1 MDKYNKKTA
10 FQKWFSAINFK
21 ELSKE
26 AQNTIKNFDYY
37 HKKLDFETTLKVLL
51 HAVYEELPSYREI
64 TRGFLDKGLCQEVG
78 IDSLS
83 HSSLSRRG
91 TEMKTEVLMEIFL
104 NLVKKVSAQRPSSK
118 TSSLQLID
126 STTIPLNKTWFPWAK
141 FRQTKSGIKLHLNLC
156 YLDKDNQYPERFTIT
171 NAEEHDRNQF
181 ECLINKSEATY
192 VVDRGYFDYKLL
204 DRLHQDGYF
213 FVTRTKS
220 NTRITV
226 LDQFS
231 VEQPQ
236 ISDGKI
242 VSDQQVILGGGVGY
256 VTERFRLVTLVTN
269 GQKILRLVT
278 NRFDVS
284 ANEVAD
290 MYQARWQI
298 ELFFKHLK
306 QNLTIKQ
313 LYSKSEQGAV
323 NQVILT
329 LIATLLTYLVKIELN
344 TKAFLFQLKRAF
356 HYLRFEPETCWLDR
370 YRSSG

>member
-10 FQKWFSAINFK
+10 FKKWVSAIEFN

-26 AQNTIKNFDYY
+26 AQITIKNFDYY
-37 HKKLDFETTLKVLL
+37 HKKLNFETTLKILL

-64 TRGFLDKGLCQEVG
+64 GRAFMDKRLCQEMG
-78 IDSLS
+78 IESLS

-91 TEMKTEVLMEIFL
+91 AKIQTEVLMEIFGV
-104 NLVKKVSAQRPSSK
+104 LVQKIAQQRPSSK

-126 STTIPLNKTWFPWAK
+126 STTIPLNKTWFPWAE
-141 FRQTKSGIKLHLNLC
+141 FRQTKAGIKLHLNLC
-156 YLDKDNQYPERFTIT
+156 YLDKDNQYPESFTIT
-171 NAEEHDRNQF
+171 NAKEHDRTQLEYF
-181 ECLINKSEATY
+181 VNKAEATY

-204 DRLHQDGYF
+204 DRLHRDGYF

-231 VEQPQ
+231 VEQPETVDGQ
-236 ISDGKI
+236 II
-242 VSDQQVILGGGVGY
+242 SDQQVTLGGGVSY
-256 VTERFRLVTLVTN
+256 VTERFRLVTLLTKGKRVL
-269 GQKILRLVT
+269 QIVT

-284 ANEVAD
+284 ASEVAD

-298 ELFFKHLK
+298 ELFFKYLK
-306 QNLTIKQ
+306 QNLTIKR
-313 LYSKSEQGAV
+313 LYSQSEQGAM

-344 TKAFLFQLKRAF
+344 TTATLFQLKRAF
-356 HYLRFEPETCWLDR
+356 YYLRFEPVNQWFDQF
-370 YRSSG
+370 RSSS

>member
-10 FQKWFSAINFK
+10 FQKWFSAINFN

-26 AQNTIKNFDYY
+26 AQNTINNFDYY
-37 HKKLDFETTLKVLL
+37 HKKLNFETTLKILL

-64 TRGFLDKGLCQEVG
+64 TRSFMDKGLCQEVG
-78 IDSLS
+78 IHSLS

-91 TEMKTEVLMEIFL
+91 TEIKTNVLMELFL
-104 NLVKKVSAQRPSSK
+104 NLVKKVSLKRPSSK

-126 STTIPLNKTWFPWAK
+126 STTIPLNKTWFPWAR
-141 FRQTKSGIKLHLNLC
+141 FRQTKAGIKLHLNLC
-156 YLDKDNQYPERFTIT
+156 YLDKDNQYPESFTIT

-181 ECLINKSEATY
+181 ECLVNKTEATY

-204 DRLHQDGYF
+204 DRLHRDGYF
-213 FVTRTKS
+213 FVTRTKA
-220 NTRITV
+220 NTRVTV
-226 LDQFS
+226 LDQIS
-231 VEQPQ
+231 IDQTQTADGQ
-236 ISDGKI
+236 II
-242 VSDQQVILGGGVGY
+242 SDQQVILGGGVGY
-256 VTERFRLVTLVTN
+256 VTERFRLVTLLTK
-269 GQKILRLVT
+269 GQKILRLAT

-284 ANEVAD
+284 ASEVAD
-290 MYQARWQI
+290 MYQSRWQI

-313 LYSKSEQGAV
+313 LYSKSKQGAV

-329 LIATLLTYLVKIELN
+329 LIATILTYLVKIELN
-344 TKAFLFQLKRAF
+344 TKTTLFQLKRAF
-356 HYLRFEPETCWLDR
+356 HYLRFEPENHWLDR